1 MGRIGGFGWMHLDG
15 SSAMVSNHDR
25 LHQYRLRSL
34 AVNDEEFIDS
44 VLVMRPEDVEASGL
58 DPKTHALVRLG
69 ALLALD
75 AAPASYQ
82 SVVGAAFA
90 SGATVDEIVGV
101 LVAVA
106 PTVGVARIVSA
117 APELALA
124 VGYDIDS
131 ALERLDDERNEA

>member
-1 MGRIGGFGWMHLDG
+1 
-15 SSAMVSNHDR
+15 MVSHHD
-25 LHQYRLRSL
+25 LPHQRRLRSL
-34 AVNDEEFIDS
+34 ALNDEEFIDS
-44 VLVMRPEDVEASGL
+44 VLAIRPKDVEASGL
-58 DPKTHALVRLG
+58 DPKAHALVRLG

-82 SVVGAAFA
+82 SVVGAALA
-90 SGATVDEIVGV
+90 SGATVEEIVGV
-101 LVAVA
+101 LIAVA

-131 ALERLDDERNEA
+131 ALERFDQGNRP

>member
-1 MGRIGGFGWMHLDG
+1 
-15 SSAMVSNHDR
+15 MVSNHDL
-25 LHQYRLRSL
+25 LHHRRLRCL
-34 AVNDEEFIDS
+34 ALNDEKFIDS
-44 VLVMRPEDVEASGL
+44 VLAMRPDDVEASGL
-58 DPKTHALVRLG
+58 DPKIHALVRLA

-90 SGATVDEIVGV
+90 SGATVEEIVGV
-101 LVAVA
+101 LISVA

-124 VGYDIDS
+124 VGYDIDA
-131 ALERLDDERNEA
+131 ALERFEHEGNQT